1 MKEKNNFDV
10 AIIGAGPAGMS
21 CAIYLLRAGISC
33 VLFEGESPGGT
44 LNKISK
50 IENYPGYTD
59 LSGSTLAFKMYS
71 QVEALSVLIKNEKV
85 INIKNTDSKLNI
97 ITSGGSYDA
106 SYVVIATGRVPR
118 RLEIKGSDKY
128 EGRGISYCTLCD
140 GALYKNKNVAIIGG
154 GNSAMAS
161 AKYLSDIASKVYII
175 NRSDTLRAT
184 KTEQDIVKSKENI
197 DILYNKKI
205 ESFIDDNGI
214 LKGIKLNDET
224 KLEVD
229 GIFVCI
235 GQELNNFFYEEL
247 KIKSD
252 KLGILTDNKMKTSSP
267 NVYAVG
273 DSVSKDVYQVVTAV
287 SEGAIAASDIIRKIK
302 SK

>member
-33 VLFEGESPGGT
+33 VLFEGEAPGGT

-140 GALYKNKNVAIIGG
+140 GTLYKNKNVAIIGG

-197 DILYNKKI
+197 YILYNKKI

-247 KIKSD
+247 NIKSD

-267 NVYAVG
+267 NAYAVG

-287 SEGAIAASDIIRKIK
+287 SDGAIAASDIIKEIK

>member
-33 VLFEGESPGGT
+33 VLFEGEAPGGT

-50 IENYPGYTD
+50 IENYPGYTE

-71 QVEALSVLIKNEKV
+71 QVEALSILIKNEKV
-85 INIKNTDSKLNI
+85 IKIKNTDSRFNI

-197 DILYNKKI
+197 YILYNKKI

-247 KIKSD
+247 NIKSD

-267 NVYAVG
+267 NAYAVG

-287 SEGAIAASDIIRKIK
+287 SDGAIAASDIIKEIK

>member
-33 VLFEGESPGGT
+33 VLFEGEAPGGT

-85 INIKNTDSKLNI
+85 INIKNADSKLNI

-154 GNSAMAS
+154 GNSAMVS

-184 KTEQDIVKSKENI
+184 KTEQDIVKSKKNI

-205 ESFIDDNGI
+205 ESFIDDNGT
-214 LKGIKLNDET
+214 LKGIKLSDKTEL
-224 KLEVD
+224 KVD

-235 GQELNNFFYEEL
+235 GQDINNFFYEEL

>member
-33 VLFEGESPGGT
+33 VLFEGEAPGGT

-252 KLGILTDNKMKTSSP
+252 KRGILTDNKMKTSSP

-273 DSVSKDVYQVVTAV
+273 DLVSKDVYQVVTAV

>member
-33 VLFEGESPGGT
+33 VLFEGGAPGGT

-85 INIKNTDSKLNI
+85 INIKNNDSKLNI

-205 ESFIDDNGI
+205 ETFIDDNGI

-247 KIKSD
+247 NIKSD
-252 KLGILTDNKMKTSSP
+252 KLGILTDNKMKTSRP

-287 SEGAIAASDIIRKIK
+287 SEGAIAASDIIKEIK

>member
-33 VLFEGESPGGT
+33 VLFESEAPGGT

-59 LSGSTLAFKMYS
+59 LSGSALAFKMYS
-71 QVEALSVLIKNEKV
+71 QIEALSVLIKNEKV
-85 INIKNTDSKLNI
+85 INVRNNASNINI
-97 ITSGGSYDA
+97 ITSNGSYDT
-106 SYVVIATGRVPR
+106 SHVVIATGRVPR
-118 RLEIKGSDKY
+118 RLEIRGSDKY

-140 GALYKNKNVAIIGG
+140 GALYKNKNVAIVGG

-214 LKGIKLNDET
+214 LKGIKLSDKTEL
-224 KLEVD
+224 KVD

-235 GQELNNFFYEEL
+235 GQDINNFFYEEL

-287 SEGAIAASDIIRKIK
+287 SEGAIAASDIIKRIK
-302 SK
+302 SR

>member
-33 VLFEGESPGGT
+33 VLFEGETPGGT

-85 INIKNTDSKLNI
+85 INIKNADSKLNI
-97 ITSGGSYDA
+97 ITIGGSYDA

-175 NRSDTLRAT
+175 NRSDTLRAS
-184 KTEQDIVKSKENI
+184 KAEQDIVKSKKNI

-214 LKGIKLNDET
+214 LKGIKLSDKTE
-224 KLEVD
+224 LEVD

-235 GQELNNFFYEEL
+235 GQDINNFFYEEL

>member
-33 VLFEGESPGGT
+33 VLFEGEAPGGT

-50 IENYPGYTD
+50 IENYPGYTE

-71 QVEALSVLIKNEKV
+71 QVEALSILIKNEKV
-85 INIKNTDSKLNI
+85 INIKNTDSRFNI

-128 EGRGISYCTLCD
+128 EGRGTSYCTLCD

-197 DILYNKKI
+197 YILYNKKI

-247 KIKSD
+247 NIKSD

-267 NVYAVG
+267 NAYAVG

-287 SEGAIAASDIIRKIK
+287 SDGAIAASDIIKEIK

>member
-33 VLFEGESPGGT
+33 VLFEGGAPGGT

-85 INIKNTDSKLNI
+85 IIIKNNDSKLNI

-205 ESFIDDNGI
+205 ETFIDDNGI

-247 KIKSD
+247 NIKSD
-252 KLGILTDNKMKTSSP
+252 KLGILTDNKMKTSRP

-287 SEGAIAASDIIRKIK
+287 SEGAIAASDIIKEIK

>member
-33 VLFEGESPGGT
+33 VLFEGEAPGGT

-140 GALYKNKNVAIIGG
+140 GTLYKNKNVAIIGG

-184 KTEQDIVKSKENI
+184 KTEQDIVKSKKNI

>member
-33 VLFEGESPGGT
+33 VLFEGEAPGGT

-50 IENYPGYTD
+50 IENYPGYTE

-71 QVEALSVLIKNEKV
+71 QVEALSILIKNEKV
-85 INIKNTDSKLNI
+85 INIKNTDSRFNI

-197 DILYNKKI
+197 YILYNKKI

-247 KIKSD
+247 NIKSD

-267 NVYAVG
+267 NAYAVG

-287 SEGAIAASDIIRKIK
+287 SDGAIAASDIIKEIK

>member
-33 VLFEGESPGGT
+33 VLFEGEAPGGT

-85 INIKNTDSKLNI
+85 ININNTDSKLNI

-140 GALYKNKNVAIIGG
+140 GTLYKNKNVAIIGG

-184 KTEQDIVKSKENI
+184 KTEQDIVKSKKNI

-224 KLEVD
+224 NLEVD

-235 GQELNNFFYEEL
+235 GQELNNFFYEKL
-247 KIKSD
+247 NIKSD
-252 KLGILTDNKMKTSSP
+252 KLGILADNKMKTSSP

-287 SEGAIAASDIIRKIK
+287 SEGAIAALDIIKKIK

>member
-33 VLFEGESPGGT
+33 VLFEGEAPGGT

-97 ITSGGSYDA
+97 ITIGGSYDA

-161 AKYLSDIASKVYII
+161 AKYLSDIAGKVYII

-252 KLGILTDNKMKTSSP
+252 KLGILTDNKMRTSSP

>member
-33 VLFEGESPGGT
+33 VLFEGEAPGGT

-184 KTEQDIVKSKENI
+184 KTEQDIVKSKKNI

-224 KLEVD
+224 ELEVD

>member
-21 CAIYLLRAGISC
+21 CAIYLLRAGVSC
-33 VLFEGESPGGT
+33 ILFEGEAPGGT

-97 ITSGGSYDA
+97 ITSDGSYDA

>member
-33 VLFEGESPGGT
+33 VLFEGETPGGT

-85 INIKNTDSKLNI
+85 INIKNADSKLNI
-97 ITSGGSYDA
+97 ITIGGSYDA

>member
-1 MKEKNNFDV
+1 MKEKNSFDV

-33 VLFEGESPGGT
+33 VLFECEAPGGT

-85 INIKNTDSKLNI
+85 ININNTDSKLNI

-118 RLEIKGSDKY
+118 KLEIKGSDKY

-184 KTEQDIVKSKENI
+184 KTEQDIVKSKKNI

-287 SEGAIAASDIIRKIK
+287 SEGAIAASDIIKEIK

>member
-33 VLFEGESPGGT
+33 VLFEGEAPGGT

-50 IENYPGYTD
+50 IENYPGYTE

-71 QVEALSVLIKNEKV
+71 QVEALSILIKNEKV
-85 INIKNTDSKLNI
+85 INIKNTDSRFNI

-175 NRSDTLRAT
+175 NRSDTLRAA

-247 KIKSD
+247 NIKSD

-267 NVYAVG
+267 NAYAVG

-287 SEGAIAASDIIRKIK
+287 SDGAIAASDIIKEIK

>member
-33 VLFEGESPGGT
+33 VLFEGEAPGGT

-85 INIKNTDSKLNI
+85 INIKNADSKLNI

-184 KTEQDIVKSKENI
+184 KTEQDIVKSKKNI

-205 ESFIDDNGI
+205 ESFIDDNGT
-214 LKGIKLNDET
+214 LKGIKLSDKTEL
-224 KLEVD
+224 KVD

-235 GQELNNFFYEEL
+235 GQDINNFFYEEL

>member
-33 VLFEGESPGGT
+33 VLFEGEAPGGT

>member
-33 VLFEGESPGGT
+33 VLFEGEAPGGT

-184 KTEQDIVKSKENI
+184 KTEQDIVKCKKNI

-224 KLEVD
+224 ELEVD

>member
-21 CAIYLLRAGISC
+21 CAIYLLRAGISS
-33 VLFEGESPGGT
+33 VLFEGEAPGGT

-50 IENYPGYTD
+50 IENYPGYTE

-71 QVEALSVLIKNEKV
+71 QVEALSILIKNEKV
-85 INIKNTDSKLNI
+85 INIKNTDSRFNI

-197 DILYNKKI
+197 YILYNKKI

-247 KIKSD
+247 NIKSD

-267 NVYAVG
+267 NAYAVG

-287 SEGAIAASDIIRKIK
+287 SDGAIAASDIIKEIK

>member
-33 VLFEGESPGGT
+33 VLFEGEAPGGT

-85 INIKNTDSKLNI
+85 INIKNTDSKPNI

-184 KTEQDIVKSKENI
+184 KTEQDIVKCKKNI

-224 KLEVD
+224 ELEVD